1 VVLNV
6 VKHSDVIELGC
17 FKVEFIRSTHSIADS
32 TALAIFTPVGTIFHT
47 GDFKIDYTPI
57 EGEPI
62 DLARLAELGKKG
74 VLLLMCDSTNVE
86 REGYTMSEKTV
97 GETFDEIF
105 MNAKNRILVATFAS
119 NVHRIQQIV
128 NAAIKFGRKIAICG
142 RSMVNVVNVAM
153 ELGYMNVPEGL
164 IIDIDHINKYPPE
177 KIVIITTGSQGEP
190 MSALTR
196 MASGDHKKVEIIPGD
211 LVIISANPIPGNEKL
226 VSRVVNDL
234 FKKGAEVI
242 YESLADI
249 HVSGHASQ
257 EELKLIHRLIR
268 PKYFMPVHGEYRHL
282 KRHANLAVKSPGA
295 YQ

>member
-1 VVLNV
+1 
-6 VKHSDVIELGC
+6 
-17 FKVEFIRSTHSIADS
+17 
-32 TALAIFTPVGTIFHT
+32 
-47 GDFKIDYTPI
+47 
-57 EGEPI
+57 
-62 DLARLAELGKKG
+62 
-74 VLLLMCDSTNVE
+74 
-86 REGYTMSEKTV
+86 
-97 GETFDEIF
+97 

-153 ELGYMNVPEGL
+153 ELGYMNVPKGL

-234 FKKGAEVI
+234 FKRVR
-242 YESLADI
+242 
-249 HVSGHASQ
+249 
-257 EELKLIHRLIR
+257 KLYTNLWQI
-268 PKYFMPVHGEYRHL
+268 FMFQVMRA
-282 KRHANLAVKSPGA
+282 RKS
-295 YQ
+295 